1 MATITWHLLHNLQ
14 ITWLISK
21 RNFVAVMPFP
31 PPFQS
36 CKKEAGIFSSNSR
49 LDVVTNCLNSTFH
62 ASNRDVDF
70 KAHIAGIYYNGFFSS
85 GRVRFYADEEE
96 HLRRC
101 STNYAQV
108 NLQVDYINLMFF
120 RTCIII

>member
-1 MATITWHLLHNLQ
+1 MSFL
-14 ITWLISK
+14 
-21 RNFVAVMPFP
+21 

-36 CKKEAGIFSSNSR
+36 CKKEAGIFSSNAR
-49 LDVVTNCLNSTFH
+49 LNSTFY

-85 GRVRFYADEEE
+85 GRVRFYADEEA

-101 STNYAQV
+101 STEYTQV
-108 NLQVDYINLMFF
+108 NIDYRKFIQYITQQMHSV
-120 RTCIII
+120 IHHS